1 MLYWFSKIQW
11 RCDLTCYLVVC
22 DVSGSLIVQ
31 QLDTIRREKIAKI
44 YAIYV
49 ESRGLGLFQD
59 LNLLFISPLFPC
71 FLFLFEKTF
80 GNTRVFKHSNQTRT
94 AVPNF
99 SILKTRFNYPR
110 MR

>member
-59 LNLLFISPLFPC
+59 LNLLFPYFPPLS
-71 FLFLFEKTF
+71 LFFIPF
-80 GNTRVFKHSNQTRT
+80 
-94 AVPNF
+94 
-99 SILKTRFNYPR
+99 
-110 MR
+110 